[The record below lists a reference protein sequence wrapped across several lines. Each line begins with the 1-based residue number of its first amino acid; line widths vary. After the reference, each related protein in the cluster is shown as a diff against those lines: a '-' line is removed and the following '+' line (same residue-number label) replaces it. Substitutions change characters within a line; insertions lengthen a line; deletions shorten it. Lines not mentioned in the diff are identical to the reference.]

1 MGMEINAQSQITFL
15 YYYDLAVPSE
25 FYEDVMG
32 FEMVED
38 QGTAKIFRVSGN
50 AYLGIVNQKTGF
62 HKAQPKNAVLVTLV
76 VDDVERWYEY
86 LKSTGAKVVREL
98 TVLGTANI
106 RRFVIEDPGGY
117 TIEVQQFLRP
127 ESIRIFHGGIRV
139 GQ

>member
-1 MGMEINAQSQITFL
+1 MSTEMKAKSQITFL

-62 HKAQPKNAVLVTLV
+62 HKAQPKNAVLVTLLV
-76 VDDVERWYEY
+76 KDMEQWYGY
-86 LKSTGAKVVREL
+86 LTGKGAKVVREPEL
-98 TVLGTANI
+98 KGDSI
-106 RRFVIEDPGGY
+106 HSHRRFVIEDPGGY
-117 TIEVQQFLRP
+117 TIEIQQFLNP
-127 ESIRIFHGGIRV
+127 ETVRIYYDED
-139 GQ
+139 